1 MQNKSC
7 ITYLFHLFFIERISC
22 YHQLFQ
28 KGRKDFYLFYMNRS
42 VEIHDVS
49 VYIKINIIKNIYLIH
64 KIVMSLNNQDKNEMI
79 MKKKLNK
86 G

>member
-49 VYIKINIIKNIYLIH
+49 VYIKINIIKNISDSLNF
-64 KIVMSLNNQDKNEMI
+64 MSLNNQDKNEMI
-79 MKKKLNK
+79 MKKK
-86 G
+86 